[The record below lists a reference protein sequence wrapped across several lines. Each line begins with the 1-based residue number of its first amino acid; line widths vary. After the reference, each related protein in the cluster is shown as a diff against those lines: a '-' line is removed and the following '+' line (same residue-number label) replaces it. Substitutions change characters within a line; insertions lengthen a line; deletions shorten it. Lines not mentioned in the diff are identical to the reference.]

1 VTGELTLIQG
11 WNWYTGAD
19 PALIGSNQYD
29 FQSILTHE
37 IGHALGLAGATD
49 PNSPMYETLGMGQ
62 VHRTMTVA
70 DLNLQPPEGPDAE
83 RAARPSPSLLDESGE
98 LPQLFNQVV
107 LGERLASQPAVSSQ
121 SSKSFGFTLADF
133 SAETA
138 PLAYQPK
145 VLDNAAIEPNRK
157 ALAQLDNI
165 MSVGLGAGLSLSPT
179 SREEALIRPLG
190 NDNVPVYANESDFLP
205 LLDLSGQ
212 MLWASQ
218 SHMEQA
224 TQPTPT
230 LTTDGSWG
238 ALTGGPIERE
248 LTRFHSSPTRSA
260 DLWDVNESWGWLFL
274 GMLMIP
280 PTEVLRENELS
291 PADWRDPRRVPTGIR

>member
-1 VTGELTLIQG
+1 
-11 WNWYTGAD
+11 
-19 PALIGSNQYD
+19 
-29 FQSILTHE
+29 
-37 IGHALGLAGATD
+37 
-49 PNSPMYETLGMGQ
+49 M
-62 VHRTMTVA
+62 
-70 DLNLQPPEGPDAE
+70 
-83 RAARPSPSLLDESGE
+83 
-98 LPQLFNQVV
+98 
-107 LGERLASQPAVSSQ
+107 
-121 SSKSFGFTLADF
+121 ADF

-157 ALAQLDNI
+157 TLAQLDNI

-190 NDNVPVYANESDFLP
+190 HDNVPVYANESDFLP
-205 LLDLSGQ
+205 LLDPSGQ

-238 ALTGGPIERE
+238 ALTGGPIERA

-274 GMLMIP
+274 GMFMIP

-291 PADWRDPRRVPTGIR
+291 PVDWRGPRRVPTGIR